1 MSGVKELHSFY
12 RPVNGVHV
20 TLVRRSY
27 EQGAEIFPPETT
39 ISGALVRKFDDLN
52 GATVIS
58 IEYEQVAGTM
68 ACDDDLT

>member
-1 MSGVKELHSFY
+1 MSGVKERHSFY
-12 RPVNGVHV
+12 WPVNGVHI

-27 EQGAEIFPPETT
+27 EQGAKIFPPETT

-52 GATVIS
+52 RTTVIA

-68 ACDDDLT
+68 TCDDDLA